1 MKTKTAEL
9 KARHL
14 EDLKAATIAQKAAMA
29 SFKSSMET
37 SKNLEI
43 EMLNE
48 AHNKKIGK

>member
-1 MKTKTAEL
+1 L
-9 KARHL
+9 KAS
-14 EDLKAATIAQKAAMA
+14 TVAQKAALA

-48 AHNKKIGK
+48 AHAKKIGILNS